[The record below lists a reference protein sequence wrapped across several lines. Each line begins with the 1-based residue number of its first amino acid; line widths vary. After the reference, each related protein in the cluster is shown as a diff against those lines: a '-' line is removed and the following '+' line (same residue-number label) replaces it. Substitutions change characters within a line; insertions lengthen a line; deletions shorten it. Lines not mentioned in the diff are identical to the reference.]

1 MSSILDIIFR
11 TFYPVIMIVNNR
23 LRELRKNKTLT
34 QEELGKAVGVTRQTI
49 ISIENQ
55 EYIPTT
61 LLSLKIAKYFKVRV
75 EEIFWL

>member
-1 MSSILDIIFR
+1 
-11 TFYPVIMIVNNR
+11 MIVNNR